1 MYNPVVSNAY
11 EVALR
16 IIKRM
21 LKQGLISEDEFNRID
36 VENKQTFLC
45 K

>member
-11 EVALR
+11 EIALH
-16 IIKRM
+16 IIKKMHKEGR
-21 LKQGLISEDEFNRID
+21 LSQAEFNRID
-36 VENKQTFLC
+36 AENKRVFIG

>member
-11 EVALR
+11 EVALHMMKKMR
-16 IIKRM
+16 KEGM
-21 LKQGLISEDEFNRID
+21 ISEAEFNRID
-36 VENKQTFLC
+36 AENKRVFIR